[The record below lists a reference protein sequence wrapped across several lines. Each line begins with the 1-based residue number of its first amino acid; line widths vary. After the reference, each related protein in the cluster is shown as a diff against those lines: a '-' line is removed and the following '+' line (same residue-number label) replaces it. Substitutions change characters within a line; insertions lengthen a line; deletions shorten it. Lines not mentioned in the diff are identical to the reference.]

1 MEAACN
7 LCNQS
12 VMRLKHVVEFDRV
25 SIRPD
30 RSDAASHP
38 LQVRLSVEFCVRIK
52 DIVPLVDL
60 IAAEI
65 RHLSPK
71 ATTQSCGV
79 GPQRWIGRV
88 LIQIETAGK
97 TYRVVTNETARR
109 SVIVPMPVVMQPCF
123 GIMLLPLKPYLSKLA
138 NAQN

>member
-1 MEAACN
+1 
-7 LCNQS
+7 
-12 VMRLKHVVEFDRV
+12 MRLKHVVEFNRV
-25 SIRPD
+25 SVRPD

-60 IAAEI
+60 IASEI
-65 RHLSPK
+65 LHLSPK
-71 ATTQSCGV
+71 ATTQSRGV
-79 GPQRWIGRV
+79 GPQRWVGRV

-109 SVIVPMPVVMQPCF
+109 SVIVPMAVVMQPRF
-123 GIMLLPLKPYLSKLA
+123 RIKLLPLERLCLK
-138 NAQN
+138 AQRS